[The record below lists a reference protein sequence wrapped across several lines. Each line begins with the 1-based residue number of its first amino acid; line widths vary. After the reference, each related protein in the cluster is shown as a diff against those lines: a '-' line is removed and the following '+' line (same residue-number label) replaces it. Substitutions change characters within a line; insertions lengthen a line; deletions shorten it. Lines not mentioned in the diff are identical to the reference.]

1 MPVDQVGLYLGLIIG
16 IVGGAGFFLGGYIAD
31 HLGQT
36 DHRRALR
43 FIGLTVFLTALPYA
57 VMFLSDSWQVAL
69 LVFLVPAATANV
81 YLAPV
86 LAQAQGLVSLRMR
99 AMASALALLIINV
112 IGLALGPLLTGV
124 LSDLLVSRFE
134 EESMRYSLLIVTS
147 IVLPWAGWHYV
158 RAGKTIDAD
167 LMRAAEHD

>member
-1 MPVDQVGLYLGLIIG
+1 
-16 IVGGAGFFLGGYIAD
+16 
-31 HLGQT
+31 
-36 DHRRALR
+36 
-43 FIGLTVFLTALPYA
+43 
-57 VMFLSDSWQVAL
+57 MFLSDSWEVAL
-69 LVFLVPAATANV
+69 LVFLIPAATANV

-86 LAQAQGLVSLRMR
+86 LSQAQGLVSLRMR

-112 IGLALGPLLTGV
+112 IGLGLGPLLTGI
-124 LSDLLVSRFE
+124 LSDYLEPRFA

-158 RAGKTIDAD
+158 CAGKTIDAD

>member
-1 MPVDQVGLYLGLIIG
+1 M
-16 IVGGAGFFLGGYIAD
+16 
-31 HLGQT
+31 
-36 DHRRALR
+36 
-43 FIGLTVFLTALPYA
+43 
-57 VMFLSDSWQVAL
+57 
-69 LVFLVPAATANV
+69 LVFLIPAATANV

-86 LAQAQGLVSLRMR
+86 LSQAQSLVSLRMR

-124 LSDLLVSRFE
+124 LSDMLVSRFE

-147 IVLPWAGWHYV
+147 IVLPWAGWHYI

-167 LMRAAEHD
+167 LMRATEHD